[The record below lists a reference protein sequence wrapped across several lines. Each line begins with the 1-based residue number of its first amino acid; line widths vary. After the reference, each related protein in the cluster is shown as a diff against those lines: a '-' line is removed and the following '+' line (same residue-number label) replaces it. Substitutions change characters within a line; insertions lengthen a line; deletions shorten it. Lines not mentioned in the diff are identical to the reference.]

1 MNNQINSLKDIDLET
16 VTAEDLRWKYST
28 HTSESKGKGRDK
40 VTTSRSGIQTPFS
53 DIRIDVWVEAAKA
66 VIYRDG
72 LAEELEHM
80 TGYYVKDKTPAF
92 TKKELELRALDAV
105 LSGLYKNPAWFGF
118 IEYNEKYHTELLTT
132 ASLVEVYTE
141 CCGAPY
147 TFTQK
152 WMDMGKRYTT
162 CPKCGV
168 WTTIRRHKE
177 NSAEEEEKL

>member
-1 MNNQINSLKDIDLET
+1 MNDRINSLTGIDLKT
-16 VTAEDLRWKYST
+16 VTAEDLHWKYGT
-28 HTSESKGKGRDK
+28 HSSESKGKGRDK
-40 VTTSRSGIQTPFS
+40 VTTSRSGVQTPIG
-53 DIRIDVWVEAAKA
+53 DIEISVWVEAAKA
-66 VIYRDG
+66 VIHRDG
-72 LAEELEHM
+72 LDVELEHM
-80 TGYYVKDKTPAF
+80 TGYYLKDKSPASPN
-92 TKKELELRALDAV
+92 KMLEYRALKAV
-105 LSGLYKNPAWFGF
+105 LDGLFKDQAWVGF

-141 CCGAPY
+141 CCGAPC

-177 NSAEEEEKL
+177 NSAEEKEKL